1 MAPMTSAEISEIIK
15 NVAFEEFLY
24 DLPKCYFSLFS
35 SLIMAI
41 LHTQIPAKVNVH
53 HLVMSDKAAYE
64 KNFTEAAQV
73 MLAPFYWHE
82 K

>member
-1 MAPMTSAEISEIIK
+1 MVPVTSQEISEIIK

-24 DLPKCYFSLFS
+24 DLPKCYFLLFA

-41 LHTQIPAKVNVH
+41 LQTQIPTKVNEH

-64 KNFTEAAQV
+64 KNFTGAAQET
-73 MLAPFYWHE
+73 LAPFY
-82 K
+82 